1 MNCVYCVKRIRR
13 IFAVISLNA
22 VLFSTGC
29 TAVQTMPGKIANP
42 MTGAFTAEVTIT
54 NADTESKAQLTRYG
68 MDAWCVVFSEPQTLS
83 GVQLDFLDDEVK
95 ASYKGLE
102 FSVPQSAQA
111 IRTELEDLMQI
122 IDDMAL
128 TPDLNGK
135 TDEGKLICEGSIEEG
150 SYTLTFTDAGI
161 PTEFSLP
168 CYSLVVVFD
177 SFTQQG
183 SAETTPN
190 IQTTPE
196 SATIPATEIPAQTES
211 GTDSSAESGSESMT
225 EQPAAIPEDVPAE
238 QAAIPEDVPAEQAAI
253 PEDIP
258 AEPVAIPEEIPE
270 PGISD

>member
-183 SAETTPN
+183 SAETIPGT
-190 IQTTPE
+190 QTTPE

-211 GTDSSAESGSESMT
+211 GAEPGSESMT
-225 EQPAAIPEDVPAE
+225 EQSAAIPEDVPAE
-238 QAAIPEDVPAEQAAI
+238 QAAIPEDVPAE
-253 PEDIP
+253 
-258 AEPVAIPEEIPE
+258 PVAIPEELPE
-270 PGISD
+270 PGI

>member
-1 MNCVYCVKRIRR
+1 MNCIEYMKHIHCLYCVKRVRR
-13 IFAVISLNA
+13 VFAVISLNT
-22 VLFSTGC
+22 VLLSTGC
-29 TAVQTMPGKIANP
+29 TAVQTMPGKVSNP

-135 TDEGKLICEGSIEEG
+135 TDEGRLICEGSVEEG

-161 PTEFSLP
+161 PVEFSLP

-183 SAETTPN
+183 MAETIPD
-190 IQTTPE
+190 
-196 SATIPATEIPAQTES
+196 IPATTES
-211 GTDSSAESGSESMT
+211 SVNTAPIPTTTEILTEQSAEPESVAESVT
-225 EQPAAIPEDVPAE
+225 EQPAMLPEDAPAE
-238 QAAIPEDVPAEQAAI
+238 QVAVPEAV
-253 PEDIP
+253 
-258 AEPVAIPEEIPE
+258 VE
-270 PGISD
+270 PGV